1 MLSIISSVN
10 VLPTN
15 ATLMHMNMLATHV
28 KVNNMTTEVYM
39 TMGKQVKADSQSLT
53 QCSIG
58 GIEIYTLYP
67 VWGVSNKW

>member
-1 MLSIISSVN
+1 MLGIISSVN

-15 ATLMHMNMLATHV
+15 AILMHMNMLATHV

-58 GIEIYTLYP
+58 RIEIYTLYP